1 MALIKQ
7 GELEQRLGRLL
18 TEEESGAFV
27 TLNSALQI
35 QIEDMI
41 GSSVEE
47 AQATER
53 FYDGGVQHLRLD
65 PCTEVTAVRYVDDDQ
80 VIDDTLDTTDYTVE
94 PVNRTLKTMIRYR
107 PGRLSIGIN
116 NIRVTAKFSVWG
128 DSRAR
133 TIVKNA
139 MLDMLSQ
146 AINNGSGSTNGKI
159 KREAIEGYSIE
170 YESMN
175 ETDNMKALR
184 TLISPMV

>member
-7 GELEQRLGRLL
+7 GEVEQRLGRLL
-18 TEEESGAFV
+18 TEEESGAFQSI
-27 TLNSALQI
+27 NEAIQI
-35 QIEDMI
+35 QIEDML
-41 GSSVEE
+41 GSSVEQ
-47 AQATER
+47 ATATER
-53 FYDGGVQHLRLD
+53 YYDGGVQHLRID

-128 DSRAR
+128 DTRAR
-133 TIVKNA
+133 AIVKNA
-139 MLDMLSQ
+139 MLDMLVQ
-146 AINNGSGSTNGKI
+146 AINSVSSGANGKI
-159 KREAIEGYSIE
+159 KRESIEGYMVE
-170 YESMN
+170 YESMT
-175 ETDNMKALR
+175 ETDNMKALQ